1 MHTVK
6 SLKAKEPYC
15 IFIQQRK
22 LQKKNVLSCIL
33 ALISN
38 LLKLRE
44 FSQYFE
50 NFKKNILFCFIIRDY
65 EFIRKTYS

>member
-1 MHTVK
+1 MHIVK

-33 ALISN
+33 TLISS
-38 LLKLRE
+38 LLKLQE
-44 FSQYFE
+44 FSQYFK
-50 NFKKNILFCFIIRDY
+50 NSKKKYIVLF
-65 EFIRKTYS
+65 